1 MFKHSGNRD
10 FDLNQ
15 NIDLDRTQG
24 PSDLDQSTPST
35 GQAHRT
41 GKHRFWLVD
50 RNEEAPM
57 KRVVSLITGC
67 TALLLAGLA
76 DAHTLQ
82 IQCKKASPT
91 DVVCRG
97 LFSDGEVA
105 RAKSIQIIDENS
117 DKVLATG
124 KTDVEGKYSFKAPGP
139 EYAVVIQ
146 ASKGEVASISAED
159 IW

>member
-1 MFKHSGNRD
+1 
-10 FDLNQ
+10 
-15 NIDLDRTQG
+15 
-24 PSDLDQSTPST
+24 
-35 GQAHRT
+35 
-41 GKHRFWLVD
+41 
-50 RNEEAPM
+50 M
-57 KRVVSLITGC
+57 KRIVSLITGC
-67 TALLLAGLA
+67 TALLLASSA

-82 IQCKKASPT
+82 IQCKKTSAT

-97 LFSDGEVA
+97 LFSYGEVA
-105 RAKSIQIIDENS
+105 RAKPIQIVDENS

-124 KTDVEGKYSFKAPGP
+124 KTDVEGKYSFKAPGA